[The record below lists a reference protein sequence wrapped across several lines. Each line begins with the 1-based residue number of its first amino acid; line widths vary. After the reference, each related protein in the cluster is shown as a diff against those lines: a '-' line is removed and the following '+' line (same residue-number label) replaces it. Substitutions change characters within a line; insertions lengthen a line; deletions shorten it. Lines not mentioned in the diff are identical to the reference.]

1 MGFEGE
7 CFRITFTPINA
18 CPLMYRQIWRKAHRS
33 IAEVNFYTRNKI
45 SIVNLTGFK
54 FKNYL
59 VTDGYVK
66 RISHYDYVEIR
77 FVGRDGMTPA
87 ATKVMSR
94 DEFERNL
101 VVGLNEQ
108 LPNIVLINL
117 QFDVFNQIPDLD
129 MCEECHTEIGE
140 PVAVIG
146 YQLNQDNLTIKQGIV
161 SSFYQTDGARYLQ
174 VDATIRHGNA
184 GSPVI
189 SLEKGKVIGLIGHK
203 LTEVSQSY
211 KRLKDIMNNNLQLLK
226 GYQGRY
232 NMDDID
238 PVQVL
243 IANQNQIKY
252 ITKELYR
259 ITSMGV
265 GYALPSSH
273 IFNFFK
279 ENLIFESMDGSKNI
293 LAGF

>member
-1 MGFEGE
+1 
-7 CFRITFTPINA
+7 
-18 CPLMYRQIWRKAHRS
+18 MYRQIWRKAHRS
-33 IAEVNFYTRNKI
+33 IAEVSFYTRNKI
-45 SIVNLTGFK
+45 RIVSLTGFK

-66 RISHYDYVEIR
+66 GISHYDHVEIR
-77 FVGRDGMTPA
+77 FVGRDGKTLN
-87 ATKVMSR
+87 R
-94 DEFERNL
+94 NEFERHL
-101 VVGLNEQ
+101 VVGLNDQ
-108 LPNIVLINL
+108 LPNIVLISL
-117 QFDVFNQIPDLD
+117 PFDVFNQVPDLD
-129 MCEECHTEIGE
+129 LCEECHTEIGE
-140 PVAVIG
+140 PIAVIG
-146 YQLNQDNLTIKQGIV
+146 YQLNQDNLTIKQGLV
-161 SSFYQTDGARYLQ
+161 SSYYPSEGVKYLQ

-238 PVQVL
+238 PIQVL

-273 IFNFFK
+273 IYSFFK

>member
-1 MGFEGE
+1 
-7 CFRITFTPINA
+7 
-18 CPLMYRQIWRKAHRS
+18 MYRQIWRKVHRS
-33 IAEVNFYTRNKI
+33 IAELNFYTRNKI
-45 SIVNLTGFK
+45 NIVSLTGFK

-66 RISHYDYVEIR
+66 RISHYDHVEIR
-77 FVGRDGMTPA
+77 FVGRDGITTTA
-87 ATKVMSR
+87 SKVLTKN
-94 DEFERNL
+94 EFEKSL
-101 VVGLNEQ
+101 IVGLSDQ
-108 LPNIVLINL
+108 LANIVLINL
-117 QFDVFNQIPDLD
+117 QYDIFNQIPDIDL
-129 MCEECHTEIGE
+129 CEECHTEIGE
-140 PVAVIG
+140 PVAILG

-161 SSFYQTDGARYLQ
+161 SSFYQSDGIRYVQ

-238 PVQVL
+238 PIQVL

-273 IFNFFK
+273 IFSFFK
-279 ENLIFESMDGSKNI
+279 ENLILERVDESKNI